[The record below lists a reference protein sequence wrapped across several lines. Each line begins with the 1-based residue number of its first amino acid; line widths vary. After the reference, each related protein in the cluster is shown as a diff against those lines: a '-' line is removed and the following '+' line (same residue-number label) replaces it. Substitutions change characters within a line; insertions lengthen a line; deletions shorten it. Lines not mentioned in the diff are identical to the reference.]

1 MGLFVRVTAAV
12 AIAIVALI
20 VLGFILKILF
30 VAALVAALVV
40 GALFLW
46 NAVRRNRSGGIT
58 TYTMRR

>member
-20 VLGFILKILF
+20 VLAFLLKILF
-30 VAALVAALVV
+30 IAALVAALVV

-46 NAVRRNRSGGIT
+46 NAARRGRSGGIT